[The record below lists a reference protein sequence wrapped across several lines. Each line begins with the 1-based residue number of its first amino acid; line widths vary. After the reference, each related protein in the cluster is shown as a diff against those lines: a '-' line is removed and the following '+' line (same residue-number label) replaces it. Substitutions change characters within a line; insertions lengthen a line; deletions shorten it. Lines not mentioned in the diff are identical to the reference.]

1 MTARGYFVY
10 TPELLTLLNEILAD
24 AAFKKSQT
32 VIIGNPDMH
41 KLEGL
46 LLAAHSIKEAIFNL
60 ERYGEF
66 TEIDR
71 DSTASKEEK
80 NG

>member
-10 TPELLTLLNEILAD
+10 TTELLNLLNEILAD

-32 VIIGNPDMH
+32 VIIGNPDVH

-46 LLAAHSIKEAIFNL
+46 ILATGSLKEAIYNL

-71 DSTASKEEK
+71 NKEETK
-80 NG
+80 A